1 MYGVGWELVQQL
13 DVTQQ
18 HGWVPSTKQVLATT
32 REYEKHVTQVTETRK
47 GKHGSVAAD
56 VA

>member
-1 MYGVGWELVQQL
+1 MGWGGKLAQQL